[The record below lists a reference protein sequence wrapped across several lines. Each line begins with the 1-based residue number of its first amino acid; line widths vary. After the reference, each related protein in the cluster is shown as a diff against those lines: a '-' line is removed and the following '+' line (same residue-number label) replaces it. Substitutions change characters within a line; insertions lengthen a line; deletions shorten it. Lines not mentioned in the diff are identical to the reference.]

1 MTDPADRFFDL
12 LPAVVRSADAVR
24 GHPLRDL
31 LRVAGEE
38 AALLEEE
45 IRQMYEN
52 LFVETAEPWAVPYL
66 GELVG
71 RRPLAVPPDPDD
83 ACDDDRRARLLHPRR
98 AVAEHLGLVRR
109 KGTFSVL
116 DDVAAAAA
124 GWPARVDDLGGDPVV
139 GVHLWRLP
147 SWPLTRVRPFRLPQR
162 TNCFALSVLGNDVPL
177 FTRTDPLRHGDTD
190 EMSSG
195 DEFAGEGERSVPEPL
210 TGGRPP
216 DQWPGWWEEQR
227 QVLYGAERSL
237 VLYEDG
243 HPIDV
248 ERVVVQD
255 LTTWSPE
262 VFEPRVAV
270 DPQRGRVMFPERHR
284 TGRLTASYS
293 SGFPADTGGGE
304 YPRPLTDATAG
315 TSLFRTGHL
324 VDGGVPLLQRLRAG
338 ESEFTRWLRGFIGR
352 SVLDDLAAGSAADP
366 AAAERRLRAELNRL
380 LQAHALADGPLDDT
394 LDLGEE
400 ATALRSLEPRGP
412 RRIRLNRLVLEAVYP
427 EELVRSFA
435 LVRITSRGEE
445 RVIREAVQ
453 ALLESDRPPMTMVVE
468 LADSGLYVE
477 PVAVDLPAHR
487 TFELRAA
494 EGCRPIIV
502 LPAQEADVDDMV
514 FTCAPGSRVV
524 LDGLMVARH
533 AVRVTGDPTTV
544 DVRHCT
550 FVPGWILDENCT
562 PGYGEEPSLVITDIP
577 HASPRAGGDPGNP
590 PPAPP
595 RVRVE
600 RSVVGTVIV
609 QRDEVA
615 ADPLR
620 LEICRSIVDATA
632 DDKLAVAAPNER
644 HAHAAVSVVAST
656 VRGGMRVHALE
667 LGENS
672 IFTGTVE
679 VARRQ
684 IGCVRFSYVPPGSRT
699 PRRHACQ
706 PDLVL
711 QQVDTAGAGKSKK
724 QKDKWKKDEEQRVR
738 PRFMDDPLR
747 YGRPDY
753 CRLADPCW
761 AEGEPG
767 AKVCAPEVL
776 RGADDES
783 EMGVWHDLHHPQ
795 REANLQEA
803 VADFLPLGW
812 SMQSICES

>member
-12 LPAVVRSADAVR
+12 LPAVVRSADAAR

-31 LRVAGEE
+31 LHVAGEE
-38 AALLEEE
+38 AELLEEA

-52 LFVETAEPWAVPYL
+52 LFIETAEPWAVPYL

-71 RRPLAVPPDPDD
+71 RRPLVVPPDPEDS
-83 ACDDDRRARLLHPRR
+83 CDDDRRARLLHPRR

-116 DDVAAAAA
+116 DDVVAAAA
-124 GWPARVDDLGGDPVV
+124 GWPARVDDLGGVPVV

-147 SWPLTRVRPFRLPQR
+147 SWMLTRVRPFRLPQR
-162 TNCFALSVLGNDVPL
+162 TNCFALSVLGNDAPL
-177 FTRTDPLRHGDTD
+177 FTRADPLPGADVIANPSEDDEPGSSDAAPQQLTVALLQDEDERARHYG
-190 EMSSG
+190 
-195 DEFAGEGERSVPEPL
+195 
-210 TGGRPP
+210 P
-216 DQWPGWWEEQR
+216 D
-227 QVLYGAERSL
+227 RSL
-237 VLYEDG
+237 VLYEDD
-243 HPIDV
+243 HPVDV

-284 TGRLTASYS
+284 TGRLTASCSY
-293 SGFPADTGGGE
+293 GFPADTGGGE
-304 YPRPLTDATAG
+304 YPRPLEDATAG
-315 TSLFRTGHL
+315 TSLFRAGHL
-324 VDGGVPLLQRLRAG
+324 VDGGVPLLQRLRTG
-338 ESEFTRWLRGFIGR
+338 KSEFTRWLRELVGR
-352 SVLDDLAAGSAADP
+352 AVLDELAAGLSTDP
-366 AAAERRLRAELNRL
+366 ATAERRLRAELNRL
-380 LQAHALADGPLDDT
+380 LQANSLADGPLEGT

-400 ATALRSLEPRGP
+400 ATALRALELRGP

-427 EELVRSFA
+427 EEVVRSFA
-435 LVRITSRGEE
+435 LVRVTSRGEE
-445 RVIREAVQ
+445 RVIREAVRTLVQ
-453 ALLESDRPPMTMVVE
+453 SERPPMTMVVE

-477 PVAVDLPAHR
+477 PVVVELPAHR

-494 EGCRPIIV
+494 EGCRPTIV
-502 LPAQEADVDDMV
+502 LPEQEADVDDMV

-533 AVRVTGDPTTV
+533 AVRVTGDPASV

-550 FVPGWILDENCT
+550 FVPGWVLDENCT

-577 HASPRAGGDPGNP
+577 HAPPKSGGDPGSP

-600 RSVVGTVIV
+600 RSLVGTVIV
-609 QRDEVA
+609 QRNEVA

-620 LEICRSIVDATA
+620 LEICRSVVDATA

-684 IGCVRFSYVPPGSRT
+684 IGCLRFSYVPFGSRT

-711 QQVDTAGAGKSKK
+711 QRIDSTGPGTPSK
-724 QKDKWKKDEEQRVR
+724 QKNKQKKDERERVR

-761 AEGEPG
+761 AGSRPG
-767 AKVCAPEVL
+767 AETCAPEIL

-812 SMQSICES
+812 STQLICES